1 MRIYILAAYN
11 LDSEGFMKISIYL
24 DKKTELA
31 YSLLRSLPGGFNLSQ
46 AVRQV
51 ILQTARDRGLAED
64 KEENKCS

>member
-1 MRIYILAAYN
+1 
-11 LDSEGFMKISIYL
+11 MKISIYL